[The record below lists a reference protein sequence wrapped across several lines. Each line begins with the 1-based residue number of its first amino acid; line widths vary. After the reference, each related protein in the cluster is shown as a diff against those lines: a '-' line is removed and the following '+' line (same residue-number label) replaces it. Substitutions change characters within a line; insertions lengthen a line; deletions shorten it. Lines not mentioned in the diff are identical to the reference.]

1 MASID
6 TGDSPGA
13 LAAPPPEGFR
23 RSGPRPDLSQSRA
36 LCARLALAARGQSQ
50 SVQDGLAIFG
60 CWEEAS
66 AVAAAVFP
74 WAALRGAQVSRRT
87 LQRSLRILGTRPVSI
102 DRLAYAPRGTPARVT
117 GRILRARWK
126 LFSHIWSKREMTEHN
141 VRLLTEEGHDF
152 FLSDPSGRVALVIAA
167 NGYLIGGAGETMNV
181 GDFVE
186 VFGFVDR
193 VIDPASPPGPGP
205 TRGEPVALALR
216 AGDQLPIILR
226 KLPPSAKPDEPN
238 HG

>member
-13 LAAPPPEGFR
+13 RAPPPDGFR
-23 RSGPRPDLSQSRA
+23 RCGPRPDLTQARA
-36 LCARLALAARGQSQ
+36 LCARLVLAARGQSRA
-50 SVQDGLAIFG
+50 VQDGLAIFRS
-60 CWEEAS
+60 WDEAS

-74 WAALRGAQVSRRT
+74 LAALRGALASRRT
-87 LQRSLRILGTRPVSI
+87 LRRSLRILGTRPVSI
-102 DRLAYAPRGTPARVT
+102 GGLADAPRGTPARVT

-126 LFSHIWSKREMTEHN
+126 LFSHIWSKSEMTDHN
-141 VRLLTEEGHDF
+141 VRVLTEEGHDF

-167 NGYLIGGAGETMNV
+167 NGYLIGGAGETMNA
-181 GDFVE
+181 GDLVD

-193 VIDPASPPGPGP
+193 VIDPASPSGSGP
-205 TRGEPVALALR
+205 TRGEPLALALR
-216 AGDQLPIILR
+216 AGDELPIIVR
-226 KLPPSAKPDEPN
+226 KLSPSTSPCQPN